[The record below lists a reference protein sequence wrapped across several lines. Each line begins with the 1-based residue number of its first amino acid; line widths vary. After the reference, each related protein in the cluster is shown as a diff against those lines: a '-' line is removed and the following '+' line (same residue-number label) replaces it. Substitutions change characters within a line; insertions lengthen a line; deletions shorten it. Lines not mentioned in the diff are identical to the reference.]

1 MKKALI
7 IATIGG
13 FVPKFEMNDVS
24 LLMEKGYKIHYASD
38 FKNPVYHMDVRKL
51 REMGI
56 QLHQISIHKSPVH
69 IGRNIKAYNQLKK
82 IIEEEDISLI
92 HCHNPIGGVVGR
104 LAAERAENNPYVI
117 YTAHGFHFYK
127 DAPIKNWLL
136 YYTAERFLAHYTDT
150 LITINSEDLK
160 RGRSFHLKKGG
171 RIKCI
176 HGVGVDMEKFRRQDG
191 AYEKEREKLSI
202 PKESFHIV
210 TVAELNK
217 NKNHRVVIK
226 AMAALRDSD
235 IYYTICG
242 KGREEKYLSC
252 LIRKYHLEDRVRLMG
267 YRDDVADILQGADC
281 FAFPSIREGLGIA
294 AVEALAASV
303 PVIAADNRG
312 TREYM
317 KDGINGIV
325 CYSNHGDEFAAAIK
339 KLKEDKRLRHE
350 MSLNCRATVSNF
362 KISETEKI
370 MRQVYDIKD

>member
-13 FVPKFEMNDVS
+13 FVPKFEMNDVR

-38 FKNPVYHMDVRKL
+38 FKNPVYHMDIKKL
-51 REMGI
+51 RETGI
-56 QLHQISIHKSPVH
+56 QLHQISIHKSPFH
-69 IGRNIKAYNQLKK
+69 IVRNIKAYTQLKK
-82 IIEEEDISLI
+82 IIDDEDISLI

-104 LAAERAENNPYVI
+104 LAAKKAKNSPYVI

-127 DAPIKNWLL
+127 NAPIKNWIL
-136 YYTAERFLAHYTDT
+136 YYTAERLLAHYTDT
-150 LITINSEDLK
+150 LITINSEDCK
-160 RGRSFHLKKGG
+160 RGRSFRLKKGG
-171 RIKCI
+171 RVKRI
-176 HGVGVDMEKFRRQDG
+176 HGVGVDMEKFKRRDG
-191 AYEKEREKLSI
+191 AYEEEREKLSI

-210 TVAELNK
+210 TVAELNR

-226 AMAALRDSD
+226 AMAAIKDRN

-242 KGREEKYLSC
+242 KGREEKYLNS
-252 LIRKYHLEDRVRLMG
+252 LVRKYHLENRVRFMG
-267 YRDDVADILQGADC
+267 YRDDVAEILQSADC
-281 FAFPSIREGLGIA
+281 FVFPSIREGLGIA
-294 AVEALAASV
+294 AVEALASSV

-325 CYSNHGDEFAAAIK
+325 CYGNYSDEFAAAIK
-339 KLKEDKRLRHE
+339 KLKDDKGLRNE